1 MKRSIVAI
9 ALAGLLAIVACG
21 AVLLYVRGADAR
33 ALAGKQAVKVL
44 IAAKR
49 IPAGTSGAQIREKK
63 YAVLVNL
70 PAASVPDDVM
80 STLDVSLDGLVVT
93 SDIQPRQLLLRG
105 AFGAPTNLA
114 SGLNVP
120 EGKIAV
126 SVPAFNSAGTA
137 FLRPGS
143 QVAVFDTF
151 TVREGAGQTPSGVKL
166 KFEYEMNHATRL
178 LLPRAEVIAV
188 GLPGQDG
195 AATSGGDAG
204 TQPEDGK
211 ASAIENSGQTVVTF
225 ALSQDEAQKVIHA
238 AQTGTLYLALLNETS
253 DVRPGPGV
261 DNKTLFG

>member
-1 MKRSIVAI
+1 MKRSIVSITVAGI
-9 ALAGLLAIVACG
+9 LAVLACG

-44 IAAKR
+44 VAAKR
-49 IPAGTSGAQIREKK
+49 IPAGTSGAQIRENG
-63 YAVLVNL
+63 YVELVNL
-70 PAASVPDDVM
+70 PVASVPDDVM
-80 STLDVSLDGLVVT
+80 SKVDASLDALVVT
-93 SDIQPRQLLLRG
+93 SDIQPRQLLLSG
-105 AFGAPTNLA
+105 VFGAATNLA
-114 SGLNVP
+114 SGLSIP

-151 TVREGAGQTPSGVKL
+151 TVREGAGQTPSGDRL
-166 KFEYEMNHATRL
+166 KFEYQMNHATRL

-195 AATSGGDAG
+195 AATSGDA
-204 TQPEDGK
+204 TANRPEEG
-211 ASAIENSGQTVVTF
+211 SSVENSGQTVVTF

>member
-9 ALAGLLAIVACG
+9 TVAGILAVVACA

-49 IPAGTSGAQIREKK
+49 IPAGTSGEQIREKG
-63 YAVLVNL
+63 YVELVNL
-70 PAASVPDDVM
+70 PAASVPGDVM
-80 STLDVSLDGLVVT
+80 STLDPSLDTLVLT
-93 SDIQPRQLLLRG
+93 SDVQPRQLLLRG
-105 AFGAPTNLA
+105 AFDAATNLA
-114 SGLNVP
+114 SGLSIP
-120 EGKIAV
+120 DGKIAV

-151 TVREGAGQTPSGVKL
+151 TVREGVGQTPSGDKL
-166 KFEYEMNHATRL
+166 RFEYQMNHATRL

-195 AATSGGDAG
+195 AATGGEAANR
-204 TQPEDGK
+204 PEEG
-211 ASAIENSGQTVVTF
+211 SAVENSGQTVVTF